1 MNERLSE
8 MEELMVGKWIE
19 ENNCSELEKW
29 IGDDPD
35 KAREVY
41 SQYLSLKALGE
52 MHSVIYPSPQERRE
66 LVGRRFT
73 KKAKEVKKVVV
84 SFIEQR
90 LKPLVGGDYQI
101 LPQPGFARSKK
112 DSTILDFGDFKVGY
126 IEGEETSFDLK
137 FSKCHQIS
145 VEKLMDINIKKIY
158 DGKKVSQLT
167 LPLQAGKYRISVDQE
182 IWELE
187 LK

>member
-19 ENNCSELEKW
+19 ENNYSELEKW
-29 IGDDPD
+29 IGDDPN
-35 KAREVY
+35 KARKVY
-41 SQYLSLKALGE
+41 SQYLSFKALGE
-52 MHSVIYPSPQERRE
+52 MHSVIYPSSRERNE
-66 LVGRRFT
+66 LVGKHFI

-101 LPQPGFARSKK
+101 LPEPGFARSKK
-112 DSTILDFGDFKVGY
+112 DSTILNFGDFKVRY
-126 IEGEETSFDLK
+126 IEGEETFFDLK

-145 VEKLMDINIKKIY
+145 VEKLMDIDIKKVY
-158 DGKKVSQLT
+158 DGKKVSQLN
-167 LPLQAGKYRISVDQE
+167 LPLQVGKYRILVDQK